1 MNQTIP
7 IYWSCPWGE
16 ETVILWL
23 STQKKKELQRS
34 ISILK
39 HANVMFQD
47 SKFKQ
52 PPFEYEMKQSP
63 RKIFHIEFA
72 ARRL

>member
-7 IYWSCPWGE
+7 ISWSCPWGE

-39 HANVMFQD
+39 HANVIFQD
-47 SKFKQ
+47 SRFKQ
-52 PPFEYEMKQSP
+52 LPFEYEMKPCP
-63 RKIFHIEFA
+63 RKIFEIEFEA
-72 ARRL
+72 LQL